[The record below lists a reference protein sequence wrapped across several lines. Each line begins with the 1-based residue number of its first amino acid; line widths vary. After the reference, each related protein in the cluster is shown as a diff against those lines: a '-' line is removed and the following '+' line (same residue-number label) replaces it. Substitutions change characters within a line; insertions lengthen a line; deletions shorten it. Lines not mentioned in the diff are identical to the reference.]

1 MVTITTRTPGQQKK
15 IKSASPHLP
24 DVDLNGIALR
34 FNKIIL

>member
-1 MVTITTRTPGQQKK
+1 MVTITTRIPGQQEKNK
-15 IKSASPHLP
+15 IGIPHPP